1 MLVLF
6 GLLLGW
12 SDRRAG
18 GRSLEDVGLRDAVLM
33 GVGQAVALQPGVS
46 RSGVTMTA
54 GRFGGLDRDTAARF
68 AFLMSV
74 PITAGAL
81 AFKGLD
87 VVADG
92 LPEGFAAPFAW
103 GIVTSGIVGW
113 IAVWGTLRLV
123 RTRSFRPFVVYRAVA
138 GVAVLLLYAIR

>member
-1 MLVLF
+1 
-6 GLLLGW
+6 
-12 SDRRAG
+12 
-18 GRSLEDVGLRDAVLM
+18 
-33 GVGQAVALQPGVS
+33 
-46 RSGVTMTA
+46 
-54 GRFGGLDRDTAARF
+54 
-68 AFLMSV
+68 MSV

>member
-1 MLVLF
+1 MLVAF

-12 SDRRAG
+12 SDRRVG
-18 GRSLEDVGLRDAVLM
+18 GRTLEDVNVRDAVMM

-81 AFKGLD
+81 AFKGLS
-87 VVADG
+87 VAKDG
-92 LPEGFAAPFAW
+92 LPHGFAAPFAW

-113 IAVWGTLRLV
+113 FAVWGTLRLV
-123 RTRSFRPFVVYRAVA
+123 RTHSFRPFVVYRVVA
-138 GVAVLLLYAIR
+138 GVGFLLLYAIR